1 MVYIDESGFE
11 LNGRAGYTWAPIG
24 QTPCLMTSCSYQR
37 LSAIS
42 AITPCGKLF
51 FDIKQGSYKQDD
63 VIQFLVALYA
73 FLGQKMLIIWD
84 GASIHKSIKVKAFVA
99 ENKEYKDVFYTHR
112 LPPYSPL
119 LNPDELVWADLKTNK
134 LKSHIANSLD
144 DLRTSLENAL
154 KELQQETDKIKA
166 FFRKESVGFY

>member
-11 LNGRAGYTWAPIG
+11 LNGRAGYTWAPVG
-24 QTPCLMTSCSYQR
+24 QTPCLRTACAYQR

-63 VIQFLVALYA
+63 IIQFLVALYG

-84 GASIHKSIKVKAFVA
+84 GASIHRSIKVNAFVA

-112 LPPYSPL
+112 LPPYSPQ

-134 LKSHIANSLD
+134 LKSHISSSLGE
-144 DLRTSLENAL
+144 LRMCLENAL
-154 KELQQETDKIKA
+154 IELQKEINKIKA
-166 FFRKESVGFY
+166 FFRKESVSFY